1 MKWKFQAE
9 IYILVGMGRGERQI
23 NDLKMGM
30 AFGNLG
36 VGRPGEFW
44 FSFSYNFEN
53 RDRENA
59 YLGEIYNLKKSILLK
74 IDSRTKKYRKFLLPY
89 FVQVH

>member
-1 MKWKFQAE
+1 MDFLILFGMGWNNLRNRDLKWKFQAE

-44 FSFSYNFEN
+44 
-53 RDRENA
+53 
-59 YLGEIYNLKKSILLK
+59 
-74 IDSRTKKYRKFLLPY
+74 
-89 FVQVH
+89 